1 MKTFLVSDTH
11 FGHAATFER
20 FKLPNGEPLRPFT
33 SIEEMDERMI
43 ANWNSV
49 VDPED
54 RVYHLGD
61 VVINAKY
68 LPQIGRCN
76 GHKILIQGNHD
87 PIGGKKGHKFNFE
100 DYFETIVAYKELE
113 GLILTH
119 VPIHPDHNRWGV
131 NVHGHLHGNQV
142 MIQSGIP
149 ELRHMQVPDP
159 RYLCVSVEHTN
170 FTPITLEEVR
180 SRIGDRQ
187 KVYG

>member
-1 MKTFLVSDTH
+1 MGKVFLTSDQH
-11 FGHAATFER
+11 FGHSATFER
-20 FKLPNGEPLRPFT
+20 FKLPNGQPLRPFT
-33 SIEEMDERMI
+33 SVDEMNDTLVN
-43 ANWNSV
+43 NWNSV
-49 VDPED
+49 VGPDD
-54 RVYHLGD
+54 LVYNLGD

-142 MIQSGIP
+142 MIQSVFH
-149 ELRHMQVPDP
+149 RNTQVPDP

-180 SRIGDRQ
+180 SRIDERQ